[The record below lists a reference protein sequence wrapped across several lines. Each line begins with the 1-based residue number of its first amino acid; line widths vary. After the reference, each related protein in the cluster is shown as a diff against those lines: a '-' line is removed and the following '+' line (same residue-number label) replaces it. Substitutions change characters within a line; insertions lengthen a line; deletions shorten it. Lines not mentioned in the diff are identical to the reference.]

1 MIKLLMIGKKIK
13 SLKRNFSFS
22 NTKKTIGR
30 YILLIGLFGI
40 LSINNSCRSK
50 KGCPGVH
57 YYTTPQVFKDKK
69 MGLVNKTPSYNSSG
83 GMRDS
88 KIVNKNGTGAWSK
101 KNKAKDKRKAK
112 SGIIPPHLKKPPH
125 SKVKAKKSQKTVK
138 PKK

>member
-1 MIKLLMIGKKIK
+1 MSEFSLNDKKIK
-13 SLKRNFSFS
+13 SPKRNFSFS
-22 NTKKTIGR
+22 NTKTLVGR
-30 YILLIGLFGI
+30 YLLLIGLLVFVFT
-40 LSINNSCRSK
+40 NNSCRSK

-69 MGLVNKTPSYNSSG
+69 MGLVNKTPKFNSSG

-112 SGIIPPHLKKPPH
+112 SGIIPPHLKKPSH
-125 SKVKAKKSQKTVK
+125 SKVKAKKSQKSVK